1 MNENNDETGNTV
13 RLDKWLWY
21 ARFYKTRALALE
33 AIKAG
38 KIKLAG
44 SRVKPSKTVRTGEVY
59 TLRIDPYSWTVTVR
73 APGSR
78 RGPAAEAA
86 LLYEE
91 TAQSRQDRET
101 LAAQIKLNNQWIPQ
115 THGRPTK
122 RDRRQIVKF
131 TRGE

>member
-1 MNENNDETGNTV
+1 MTDINEEAGNSV

-21 ARFYKTRALALE
+21 ARFYKTRGLALE

-38 KIKLAG
+38 KIKLG
-44 SRVKPSKTVRTGEVY
+44 GNRVKPSKTVRPGEVY
-59 TLRIDPYSWTVTVR
+59 TLRMEPYLWTVTVR
-73 APGSR
+73 AVGSR

-91 TAQSRQDRET
+91 TAQSREDREA
-101 LAAQIKLNNQWIPQ
+101 LATQIKLNNQWVPQ